1 MGAGRD
7 STEVRIR
14 ELGNHYDSQLGFYYQ
29 LPFLLGFMTE
39 VGVFGS
45 YLCLLRNL
53 LSPVVL
59 SGTQTG
65 IRQFLLLRSINLC
78 LVCDVS
84 PSAR

>member
-1 MGAGRD
+1 MSGRGAD

-14 ELGNHYDSQLGFYYQ
+14 ELGNHDGQLGFYYQ
-29 LPFLLGFMTE
+29 PPFPLGFTTE
-39 VGVFGS
+39 VGVFCS
-45 YLCLLRNL
+45 YLCLTNL
-53 LSPVVL
+53 LSSVVL

-78 LVCDVS
+78 LACDVS